1 MLQRIR
7 GAIIPDEPSRQK
19 AAQDSLS
26 RSNSNRRPAVR
37 PRRESATPTRG
48 PDPTEFEPEF
58 AIGDDDASTR
68 SGTPRPE
75 PTTAPEGTTSGDSVA
90 TKGPGD
96 AAGKE
101 TASVAGDGVLPTD
114 LSTEIRVKLRRL
126 DKLEPRYQE
135 LLRAYRIAHGRV
147 LSIEPFEAALREM
160 TPLTSIGDP
169 KALTEY
175 LNQISLKG
183 DMVLDELK
191 RVTGD
196 RDEYRKRFEE
206 AEKSTKAALDE
217 LENLKK
223 RQSVEVISNGSGGA
237 TDKGKGLALDTSAVA
252 NHAIE
257 SPLKSPTGSSVSRTT
272 SIPGISLFSPKAR
285 APKSPPAKEENEEF
299 FSFDN
304 EMPRL
309 ESELHEKQEEAEN
322 LKSQVEALKRNLSVA
337 RESTEGMVRNLE
349 SATRELEGLR
359 DNKVK
364 HEAELESLKSAKNAE
379 TDSLQTKLARADTAL
394 KELETQLKEKTGELE
409 QLRQQVA
416 QAENGND
423 HSELATKLAEMEK
436 KEKLDE
442 KRLGIMDGLV
452 TTLRSQAKNTE
463 ATVSTL
469 TDDLAKKTVSCERL
483 QRVVDFVDKGLNR
496 SDLWR
501 DTREKVACGE
511 IITADIHGLLLEA
524 RGDGVSAEL
533 NKAEPELDT
542 QSLGSGAGRKR
553 KNKKKKGGK
562 GGDDSK
568 KSLAP
573 TPRPEN
579 RLLEDESNAVH
590 DLEQTVEELKSQ
602 FANKD
607 AAIERLYAK
616 LKGEDGLKEEI
627 ESLRDDLLQLGQ
639 DNVGAKDQI
648 KELLTEKVDFEQKIS
663 TLEKEVLDLQAYN
676 ASSSAD
682 SEKANRDLMTE
693 FEDLKARS
701 AALQMD
707 LFAAQQLAA
716 ARFKDL
722 TDLRETLQKVQPEL
736 RNLRAESAELKAA
749 KEELRGKT
757 IELKNLEGK
766 HDDLRA
772 ELKRLKTTIADRE
785 AEVKSLN
792 QRLRQET
799 DNCLKAQEAL
809 SVAQSDLRYS
819 ETKKQ
824 EALETNEK
832 TTKDLSDAQEDL
844 KTSHARLREVEEQVT
859 QLTRDIEGL
868 REETQLK
875 TAQHSSAQSLMNSM
889 RDQTSEMAMQMKEA
903 RERCESLEEELADV
917 HRLLSERSREGETMR
932 RLLNDIENRSEAR
945 VREFKERLEAAIEER
960 DRAEDEASVAGRRR
974 AREMEELKIKARE
987 TERALKRA
995 EEDKG
1000 ELEYAQR
1007 DWKRKREELEAQL
1020 EHSTEELK
1028 AIHQAMAQLQDILD
1042 EREKQARD
1050 MEKEKAELRRSVEE
1064 TNNRLEKLRRSNKAL
1079 TDEVRSAQNARRR
1092 GLDSDNQSSRSSIDS
1107 PGRKG
1112 VISPPPREQNTP
1124 VSSVEAPASAIDYI
1138 YLKNVLLQ
1146 FLEQRDKNYQKQLI
1160 PVLGMLLH
1168 FDRTDEQKWM
1178 SAVLSR

>member
-1 MLQRIR
+1 MK
-7 GAIIPDEPSRQK
+7 G
-19 AAQDSLS
+19 
-26 RSNSNRRPAVR
+26 
-37 PRRESATPTRG
+37 
-48 PDPTEFEPEF
+48 
-58 AIGDDDASTR
+58 
-68 SGTPRPE
+68 SGE
-75 PTTAPEGTTSGDSVA
+75 
-90 TKGPGD
+90 

-101 TASVAGDGVLPTD
+101 TAPDAGDGVLQMEP
-114 LSTEIRVKLRRL
+114 STEVRVKLRRL
-126 DKLEPRYQE
+126 EKLEPRYQGMRFMGDYVSKPLLTMSWSCYAE
-135 LLRAYRIAHGRV
+135 LLRAYRIAHARV
-147 LSIEPFEAALREM
+147 LSIEPFEAALREN

-206 AEKSTKAALDE
+206 AESSTKAALDE

-223 RQSVEVISNGSGGA
+223 RQSVEVMANGSGESN
-237 TDKGKGLALDTSAVA
+237 GKEKSLALDTSAA
-252 NHAIE
+252 ISHAIE

-272 SIPGISLFSPKAR
+272 SIPGISLFSPKVR

-304 EMPRL
+304 EIERL
-309 ESELHEKQEEAEN
+309 ESELHEKQEEVEK
-322 LKSQVEALKRNLSVA
+322 LKSQVETLKRDLSVA
-337 RESTEGMVRNLE
+337 RESTEGMVHDLE
-349 SATRELEGLR
+349 SATREVEGLR
-359 DNKVK
+359 ENKDK
-364 HEAELESLKSAKNAE
+364 HAAELESLKSANKAE
-379 TDSLQTKLARADTAL
+379 TDSLQTKLAKAATSL
-394 KELETQLKEKTGELE
+394 KELETQLEEQNGELE
-409 QLRQQVA
+409 QLRQQVV
-416 QAENGND
+416 QAESND
-423 HSELATKLAEMEK
+423 HSELAAKLEEMEK
-436 KEKLDE
+436 KKKSNE

-452 TTLRSQAKNTE
+452 TTLRSQARNTE
-463 ATVSTL
+463 ATISSL
-469 TDDLAKKTVSCERL
+469 TDDLAKKTVNCERL
-483 QRVVDFVDKGLNR
+483 QNIVDFVDKGLNG
-496 SDLWR
+496 SDKWR
-501 DTREKVACGE
+501 DARERVACGE
-511 IITADIHGLLLEA
+511 SITANIRGLLPETH
-524 RGDGVSAEL
+524 GDSLTAES
-533 NKAEPELDT
+533 NKTEPELDT
-542 QSLGSGAGRKR
+542 QSLGGGAGRKK
-553 KNKKKKGGK
+553 KNKKKKASK

-568 KSLAP
+568 NSPAP
-573 TPRPEN
+573 PTLPET
-579 RLLEDESNAVH
+579 RLVEDESNLVH
-590 DLEQTVEELKSQ
+590 DLEQTVEELKSR
-602 FANKD
+602 FADKD

-627 ESLRDDLLQLGQ
+627 ELLRDDLLQLGQ
-639 DNVGAKDQI
+639 DQVEAKDRI
-648 KELLTEKVDFEQKIS
+648 KELLTEKVDFELKIS
-663 TLEKEVLDLQAYN
+663 TLENEILDLQACN
-676 ASSSAD
+676 ASNSAD
-682 SEKANRDLMTE
+682 SEKSNRELMAE
-693 FEDLKARS
+693 FEDLKVRS
-701 AALQMD
+701 AALEVD

-722 TDLRETLQKVQPEL
+722 TDLRETLQKIQPEL
-736 RNLRAESAELKAA
+736 RNLRAESAELKSA
-749 KEELRGKT
+749 KEELKGKT

-772 ELKRLKTTIADRE
+772 ELKHLKTMIADKE
-785 AEVKSLN
+785 TEMKSLN

-819 ETKKQ
+819 EGKKQ

-832 TTKDLSDAQEDL
+832 TTKELSDAQEDL
-844 KTSHARLREVEEQVT
+844 KTACARVREAEEQAA

-875 TAQHSSAQSLMNSM
+875 TAQHVSTQSLMNSM

-974 AREMEELKIKARE
+974 AREMEELKVKARE
-987 TERALKRA
+987 TERALKRV

-1007 DWKRKREELEAQL
+1007 DWKRKREELEAEL
-1020 EHSTEELK
+1020 ERSTEELK
-1028 AIHQAMAQLQDILD
+1028 VIRQAMAQLQDILD

-1064 TNNRLEKLRRSNKAL
+1064 TNNRLEKLRRSNKTL

-1124 VSSVEAPASAIDYI
+1124 VSSVEAPSIDYI

-1146 FLEQRDKNYQKQLI
+1146 FLEQKDKNYQRQLI

-1168 FDRTDEQKWM
+1168 FDRYVISPSPWSCFRQPIALTKYPLERT
-1178 SAVLSR
+1178 SRSGCLQ